1 LLTSIGHRP
10 CETAAPPPIDTHGLC
25 ACRCIFTSSYGPPQ
39 YLRSLSTPDLAHS
52 NMASHHPPAI
62 LPTDPYTWRESVL
75 STRTLS
81 YISQADA
88 LGSSGQSANSLFN
101 TNSRNSSAAHTFR
114 APPTRQSTMDDG
126 SEYGLE
132 MAQTRRLEDIS
143 ELPDSVA
150 RSRLFSLPREIRDRI
165 YLFCLTA
172 RAGECVEWPNM
183 PQARPLHMAPQLLRT
198 CKLIYAEATSVLYT
212 SNRLSFAHP
221 SDANMFVRAI
231 SSPIGTVTFLN
242 LHIKAQD
249 TRLWMP
255 YLTSADKIRSLKADF
270 PCLKELVVRYKSNK
284 WQHALP
290 VESNL
295 RHWADDLRLDELI
308 KGLGHVF
315 YPVATT
321 ELPASTP
328 ATQEDFQRY
337 LEANSEA
344 FSTEE
349 ASFKQRLLQL
359 HRAQQAFASA
369 RQPPSPPAIRI
380 ICACRIS
387 HAHFA
392 ALTTDSQDPQHQA
405 HGHPAH
411 ANGAQGAAA
420 PPTTA
425 AALLPGMAAL
435 QGIFA
440 AAPPPHTQHPVQSGD
455 DFRGFSPVDLRGNVK
470 IVADSSIEGWGAV
483 ASVARTVFAKK
494 GKVGLALEI
503 FSVET
508 TGR

>member
-1 LLTSIGHRP
+1 
-10 CETAAPPPIDTHGLC
+10 
-25 ACRCIFTSSYGPPQ
+25 
-39 YLRSLSTPDLAHS
+39 
-52 NMASHHPPAI
+52 MANRPPAVA
-62 LPTDPYTWRESVL
+62 PTDPYTWRESVL

-88 LGSSGQSANSLFN
+88 LGSPGHPSTSHFP
-101 TNSRNSSAAHTFR
+101 THSRNNSTAHTR
-114 APPTRQSTMDDG
+114 APTRQSTMDEG

-132 MAQTRRLEDIS
+132 MARTRRLEDIS

-165 YLFCLTA
+165 YLFSLTA
-172 RAGECVEWPNM
+172 RAGECVEWPSG
-183 PQARPLHMAPQLLRT
+183 PEARSLHMAPQLLRT
-198 CKLIYAEATSVLYT
+198 CKLIYAEATNVLYT

-242 LHIKAQD
+242 LHVKSTD

-255 YLTSADKIRSLKADF
+255 YLTSTDTARSLKSDF
-270 PCLKELVVRYKSNK
+270 PSLKELVIRYKSNK

-290 VESNL
+290 VEANL
-295 RHWADDLRLDELI
+295 RHWDDDSRLTEI
-308 KGLGHVF
+308 INGLGHVF
-315 YPVATT
+315 YPVETT

-337 LEANSEA
+337 LEANSDA
-344 FSTEE
+344 FPTGES
-349 ASFKQRLLQL
+349 SFKERLLQL
-359 HRAQQAFASA
+359 HRAQQAFALT

-380 ICACRIS
+380 ICACRIHPTHFDALTS
-387 HAHFA
+387 SSPAPQQPTHAH
-392 ALTTDSQDPQHQA
+392 P
-405 HGHPAH
+405 
-411 ANGAQGAAA
+411 AQGNGVQGTAGLPA
-420 PPTTA
+420 TA
-425 AALLPGMAAL
+425 AGMIPGMATL

-440 AAPPPHTQHPVQSGD
+440 ASPPPIQQPVQSGD
-455 DFRGFSPVDLRGNVK
+455 VFRGFSPADLRGKVK

-483 ASVARTVFAKK
+483 AKVARTVFAKK
-494 GKVGLALEI
+494 GKIGLALEV

>member
-1 LLTSIGHRP
+1 
-10 CETAAPPPIDTHGLC
+10 
-25 ACRCIFTSSYGPPQ
+25 
-39 YLRSLSTPDLAHS
+39 
-52 NMASHHPPAI
+52 MASNRTPAI
-62 LPTDPYTWRESVL
+62 TPTDLYTWRESVL

-88 LGSSGQSANSLFN
+88 LGSPGHPPNSPFY
-101 TNSRNSSAAHTFR
+101 THSRNTSAAHTFR
-114 APPTRQSTMDDG
+114 APTRQSTMDEG
-126 SEYGLE
+126 SECGLE

-172 RAGECVEWPNM
+172 RSGECVEWPNM
-183 PQARPLHMAPQLLRT
+183 PDARSLYMAPQLLRT
-198 CKLIYAEATSVLYT
+198 CKLIYAEALNVLYT

-231 SSPIGTVTFLN
+231 SSPIGTITFLN
-242 LHIKAQD
+242 LHVKAQD

-255 YLTSADKIRSLKADF
+255 YLTSNDQNRSLKADF
-270 PCLKELVVRYKSNK
+270 PFLKELVVRYKSNK

-290 VESNL
+290 IEANL
-295 RHWADDLRLDELI
+295 RHWAEDLRLDEMI

-315 YPVATT
+315 YPVETT

-337 LEANSEA
+337 LEANSDA
-344 FSTEE
+344 FPTDE

-359 HRAQQAFASA
+359 HRAQQAFAST
-369 RQPPSPPAIRI
+369 RQPPSPPVVRI
-380 ICACRIS
+380 ICACRVS
-387 HAHFA
+387 HNHFT
-392 ALTTDSQDPQHQA
+392 ALTSNDLTPHHHQV
-405 HGHPAH
+405 HGHPAPGHGPHGIPGPH
-411 ANGAQGAAA
+411 A
-420 PPTTA
+420 TA
-425 AALLPGMAAL
+425 AGILPGMATL

-440 AAPPPHTQHPVQSGD
+440 AASSHAQQPVRPGD
-455 DFRGFSPVDLRGNVK
+455 EFRGFSPADLSGKVK

-483 ASVARTVFAKK
+483 ARVARTVFAKK
-494 GKVGLALEI
+494 GKVGLALEV

>member
-1 LLTSIGHRP
+1 MANHR
-10 CETAAPPPIDTHGLC
+10 
-25 ACRCIFTSSYGPPQ
+25 
-39 YLRSLSTPDLAHS
+39 
-52 NMASHHPPAI
+52 PPAI
-62 LPTDPYTWRESVL
+62 VPTDPYTWHESVL

-88 LGSSGQSANSLFN
+88 LGSPGHAPNSPFH
-101 TNSRNSSAAHTFR
+101 THSRNNSVAHAFR
-114 APPTRQSTMDDG
+114 APTRQSTMDDG
-126 SEYGLE
+126 LEYGLE
-132 MAQTRRLEDIS
+132 MARTRRLEDIS

-183 PQARPLHMAPQLLRT
+183 PQARPLYMAPQLLRT

-221 SDANMFVRAI
+221 SDANMFVRAM

-255 YLTSADKIRSLKADF
+255 YLTSTDKTRSLKADF
-270 PCLKELVVRYKSNK
+270 PNLKELVVRYKSNK

-290 VESNL
+290 PDANL

-315 YPVATT
+315 YPVETT

-337 LEANSEA
+337 LEANTEA
-344 FSTEE
+344 FLTEE

-387 HAHFA
+387 HAHFT
-392 ALTTDSQDPQHQA
+392 ALTSDSQDPQHQA
-405 HGHPAH
+405 HGHPAQGN
-411 ANGAQGAAA
+411 AAQPAAG
-420 PPTTA
+420 PA
-425 AALLPGMAAL
+425 ATVAGMLPGIATL
-435 QGIFA
+435 QGIFTA
-440 AAPPPHTQHPVQSGD
+440 GPLPPIQQQAVRPGD
-455 DFRGFSPVDLRGNVK
+455 EFRGFSPADLRGNVK

-483 ASVARTVFAKK
+483 ARVARTVFAKK
-494 GKVGLALEI
+494 GKIELALEI

>member
-1 LLTSIGHRP
+1 
-10 CETAAPPPIDTHGLC
+10 
-25 ACRCIFTSSYGPPQ
+25 
-39 YLRSLSTPDLAHS
+39 
-52 NMASHHPPAI
+52 MASNRPPAI
-62 LPTDPYTWRESVL
+62 TPTDPYWRESVL

-88 LGSSGQSANSLFN
+88 LGSPGHAPNSLFHSQ
-101 TNSRNSSAAHTFR
+101 SRNTSAAHMFR
-114 APPTRQSTMDDG
+114 TPTRQNTMDEESD
-126 SEYGLE
+126 YGLE

-183 PQARPLHMAPQLLRT
+183 PDARSLHMAPQLLRT

-231 SSPIGTVTFLN
+231 SSPIGTITFLN
-242 LHIKAQD
+242 LHVKAQD

-255 YLTSADKIRSLKADF
+255 YLTSTDHTRSLKADF
-270 PCLKELVVRYKSNK
+270 PSLKELVVRYKSNK

-290 VESNL
+290 VEANL
-295 RHWADDLRLDELI
+295 RHWAEDQRLDEMI

-315 YPVATT
+315 YPVETT

-337 LEANSEA
+337 LENHSDT
-344 FSTEE
+344 FPTEE

-369 RQPPSPPAIRI
+369 RQPASPPAIRI

-387 HAHFA
+387 HNHFA
-392 ALTTDSQDPQHQA
+392 ALTSSNPNPQPQA
-405 HGHPAH
+405 HGHPVQG
-411 ANGAQGAAA
+411 NGAPGIAG

-425 AALLPGMAAL
+425 AGMLPGMAAI

-440 AAPPPHTQHPVQSGD
+440 AAPPVTQQPVQSGD
-455 DFRGFSPVDLRGNVK
+455 EFRGFSPADLIGKVK

-483 ASVARTVFAKK
+483 ARVARTVFAKK
-494 GKVGLALEI
+494 GKVGLALEV

>member
-1 LLTSIGHRP
+1 
-10 CETAAPPPIDTHGLC
+10 
-25 ACRCIFTSSYGPPQ
+25 
-39 YLRSLSTPDLAHS
+39 
-52 NMASHHPPAI
+52 MASHRP
-62 LPTDPYTWRESVL
+62 PTDPYTWRESVL

-88 LGSSGQSANSLFN
+88 LGSPGHAPTSPFH
-101 TNSRNSSAAHTFR
+101 THSRNTSSAHTFR

-126 SEYGLE
+126 SEYDLE

-150 RSRLFSLPREIRDRI
+150 GSRLFSLPREIRDRI

-231 SSPIGTVTFLN
+231 ASPIGTVTFLN
-242 LHIKAQD
+242 LHVKAQD

-255 YLTSADKIRSLKADF
+255 YLTSTDHTRSLKADF
-270 PCLKELVVRYKSNK
+270 PSLKELVVRYKSNK

-290 VESNL
+290 VEANL
-295 RHWADDLRLDELI
+295 RHWSEDLRLDELI

-315 YPVATT
+315 YPIETT

-337 LEANSEA
+337 LEANSDA

-359 HRAQQAFASA
+359 HRAQQAFASG

-387 HAHFA
+387 HTHFA
-392 ALTTDSQDPQHQA
+392 ALTSESPVPQHQA
-405 HGHPAH
+405 HGQP
-411 ANGAQGAAA
+411 AQGNGPQGIAA
-420 PPTTA
+420 PHITA
-425 AALLPGMAAL
+425 AGLIPGMATL

-440 AAPPPHTQHPVQSGD
+440 GAPLPTQQPVQSGD
-455 DFRGFSPVDLRGNVK
+455 DFRGFSPADLRGNVK

-483 ASVARTVFAKK
+483 AQVARTVFAKK

>member
-1 LLTSIGHRP
+1 MANHR
-10 CETAAPPPIDTHGLC
+10 
-25 ACRCIFTSSYGPPQ
+25 
-39 YLRSLSTPDLAHS
+39 
-52 NMASHHPPAI
+52 PPAI
-62 LPTDPYTWRESVL
+62 APTDPYTWRESVL

-88 LGSSGQSANSLFN
+88 LGSPGGHPSNSPFN
-101 TNSRNSSAAHTFR
+101 THSRNASATHMSR
-114 APPTRQSTMDDG
+114 APTRQSTMDDG
-126 SEYGLE
+126 SEYDLE
-132 MAQTRRLEDIS
+132 MARTRRLEDIS

-172 RAGECVEWPNM
+172 RAGECVEWPNT
-183 PQARPLHMAPQLLRT
+183 PDARPLHMAPQLLRT

-231 SSPIGTVTFLN
+231 ASPIGTITFLN
-242 LHIKAQD
+242 LHFKAQD
-249 TRLWMP
+249 NRLWMP
-255 YLTSADKIRSLKADF
+255 YLTSTDRTRSLKADF
-270 PCLKELVVRYKSNK
+270 PSLKELVVRYKSNK

-290 VESNL
+290 VEANL
-295 RHWADDLRLDELI
+295 RHWAEDTRLEEMI

-315 YPVATT
+315 YPVDTT

-337 LEANSEA
+337 LEANSDT
-344 FSTEE
+344 FPTEE

-369 RQPPSPPAIRI
+369 RQPASPPAIRV

-387 HAHFA
+387 HNHFA
-392 ALTTDSQDPQHQA
+392 ALTSSNSSPQAQA
-405 HGHPAH
+405 HPAH
-411 ANGAQGAAA
+411 GNGAQGNAG

-425 AALLPGMAAL
+425 AGMLPGMAAL

-440 AAPPPHTQHPVQSGD
+440 SAPSPTPQPVQSGD
-455 DFRGFSPVDLRGNVK
+455 EFRGFSPADLRGKVK

-483 ASVARTVFAKK
+483 ARVARTVFAKK

>member
-1 LLTSIGHRP
+1 
-10 CETAAPPPIDTHGLC
+10 
-25 ACRCIFTSSYGPPQ
+25 
-39 YLRSLSTPDLAHS
+39 
-52 NMASHHPPAI
+52 MASNRPPAI
-62 LPTDPYTWRESVL
+62 VPVDPYTWHESVL

-88 LGSSGQSANSLFN
+88 LGSPGHPPNSH
-101 TNSRNSSAAHTFR
+101 SRNTSAAHTFR
-114 APPTRQSTMDDG
+114 APTRQSTMDEG

-132 MAQTRRLEDIS
+132 MARTRRLENIS

-172 RAGECVEWPNM
+172 RAGECVEWPNL
-183 PQARPLHMAPQLLRT
+183 PDARPLHMAPQLLRT
-198 CKLIYAEATSVLYT
+198 CKLIYAESANVLYT

-231 SSPIGTVTFLN
+231 SSPIGTITFLN

-255 YLTSADKIRSLKADF
+255 YLTSTDNTRSLKADF
-270 PCLKELVVRYKSNK
+270 PSLKELVVRYKSNK
-284 WQHALP
+284 WQHTLP
-290 VESNL
+290 VEANL
-295 RHWADDLRLDELI
+295 RHWAEDQRLEEMI

-315 YPVATT
+315 YPVETT

-337 LEANSEA
+337 LEANTDT
-344 FSTEE
+344 FPTEE

-369 RQPPSPPAIRI
+369 RQPASPPAIRI
-380 ICACRIS
+380 VCACRIS
-387 HAHFA
+387 QNHFV
-392 ALTTDSQDPQHQA
+392 ALTSGNSNSQPQA

-411 ANGAQGAAA
+411 GNGVQAIAGGPAA
-420 PPTTA
+420 TA
-425 AALLPGMAAL
+425 AGMLPGMAAL

-440 AAPPPHTQHPVQSGD
+440 AAPPPTPQPVQSGD
-455 DFRGFSPVDLRGNVK
+455 TFRGFSTLDLVGKVK
-470 IVADSSIEGWGAV
+470 VVADSSIEGWGAV
-483 ASVARTVFAKK
+483 ARVARTVFAKK
-494 GKVGLALEI
+494 GKVGLALEV

>member
-1 LLTSIGHRP
+1 
-10 CETAAPPPIDTHGLC
+10 
-25 ACRCIFTSSYGPPQ
+25 
-39 YLRSLSTPDLAHS
+39 
-52 NMASHHPPAI
+52 MASHRPPAI
-62 LPTDPYTWRESVL
+62 VPTDLYTWHESVL

-88 LGSSGQSANSLFN
+88 LGSPGHAPTSPFH
-101 TNSRNSSAAHTFR
+101 THSRNNSAAHAFR
-114 APPTRQSTMDDG
+114 APTRQSTMDEE

-132 MAQTRRLEDIS
+132 MARTRRLEDIS

-172 RAGECVEWPNM
+172 RSGECVEWPNM

-221 SDANMFVRAI
+221 SDANMFVRAM
-231 SSPIGTVTFLN
+231 SSPIGTVTYLN

-255 YLTSADKIRSLKADF
+255 YLTSTDKTRSLKADF
-270 PCLKELVVRYKSNK
+270 PSLKELVVRYKSNK

-290 VESNL
+290 VDANL

-315 YPVATT
+315 YPVETT

-337 LEANSEA
+337 LEANTDA
-344 FSTEE
+344 FSAEE

-387 HAHFA
+387 HAHFT
-392 ALTTDSQDPQHQA
+392 ALTSGSQDPQQGQPA
-405 HGHPAH
+405 HG
-411 ANGAQGAAA
+411 NGAPPAAG
-420 PPTTA
+420 PA
-425 AALLPGMAAL
+425 ATVAGMLPGMAAL
-435 QGIFA
+435 QGMFT
-440 AAPPPHTQHPVQSGD
+440 AAPQPPIQHAVQPGD
-455 DFRGFSPVDLRGNVK
+455 EFRGFSPIDLRGNVK
-470 IVADSSIEGWGAV
+470 VVADSSIEGWGAV
-483 ASVARTVFAKK
+483 ARVARTVFAKK
-494 GKVGLALEI
+494 GKVELALEI

>member
-1 LLTSIGHRP
+1 
-10 CETAAPPPIDTHGLC
+10 
-25 ACRCIFTSSYGPPQ
+25 
-39 YLRSLSTPDLAHS
+39 
-52 NMASHHPPAI
+52 MASNRPPATI
-62 LPTDPYTWRESVL
+62 PTDPYTWHESVL

-88 LGSSGQSANSLFN
+88 LGSPGHAPNSSFH
-101 TNSRNSSAAHTFR
+101 THSRNSSAAHTFR
-114 APPTRQSTMDDG
+114 APTRQSTMDDG

-132 MAQTRRLEDIS
+132 MSRTRRLEDII

-183 PQARPLHMAPQLLRT
+183 PQARPLHMVPQLLRT

-221 SDANMFVRAI
+221 SDANMFVRAM

-255 YLTSADKIRSLKADF
+255 YLTSADKTRSLKADF
-270 PCLKELVVRYKSNK
+270 PSLKELVIRYKSNK

-290 VESNL
+290 VDANL

-315 YPVATT
+315 YPVDNT

-337 LEANSEA
+337 LEANTEA
-344 FSTEE
+344 FSAEE

-369 RQPPSPPAIRI
+369 RQPASPPAIRI

-387 HAHFA
+387 HTHFT
-392 ALTTDSQDPQHQA
+392 ALTSSSQDPQH
-405 HGHPAH
+405 GHPAH
-411 ANGAQGAAA
+411 GHGAQGNAGPAAA
-420 PPTTA
+420 VA
-425 AALLPGMAAL
+425 GMLPGMAAL

-440 AAPPPHTQHPVQSGD
+440 AAPQPLSQQAVQSGD
-455 DFRGFSPVDLRGNVK
+455 EFRGFSPVDLRGNVK
-470 IVADSSIEGWGAV
+470 IVADSSTIEGWGAV
-483 ASVARTVFAKK
+483 ARVARTVFAKK
-494 GKVGLALEI
+494 GKVELALEI